1 LEFYHSGR
9 AFAKIARRASDSENL
24 NEFPKPAFTPWIQWS
39 HERITPKI
47 SKVFGKDD
55 APIRRVTAPCV
66 QLDARRSKRLEW
78 DMKRL
83 REFLK
88 DRRGVTALT
97 FALLLVPIM
106 GMTGL
111 VVDYSIASNE
121 RSKLQDAADAA
132 ALAGA
137 SIFTGANASAAEA
150 RARAYLKANLG
161 AEADTIAVTFKFD
174 AKNHNVTANL
184 SGQTSTMF
192 MHLLNQNNVSVGVT
206 STALAPLKPTTASIT
221 VDSVYGYWFKRV
233 SIIVVRNGVEVVVGT
248 ITYTAV
254 DHSGGGGRGTGK
266 TVPDLNTPTTYNLGD
281 YTKLYLKMEIKNDGC
296 DIGYR
301 NNSSTNIVNCVASTK
316 SQYANYNST
325 LRTDDPTT
333 VDHLFVDGTQLAL
346 GSTPPLDNLLNCD
359 STPHSHAWEDG
370 GGWAQQDFFYHV
382 SAACKSVDG
391 ENVRLTN

>member
-1 LEFYHSGR
+1 MMRQFDVLLRPLCF
-9 AFAKIARRASDSENL
+9 
-24 NEFPKPAFTPWIQWS
+24 
-39 HERITPKI
+39 
-47 SKVFGKDD
+47 
-55 APIRRVTAPCV
+55 

-88 DRRGVTALT
+88 DRRGATALT

-111 VVDYSIASNE
+111 AVDYSIASNE

-174 AKNHNVTANL
+174 AKNNNVTANL

-221 VDSVYGYWFKRV
+221 VDSVYGYWFKL
-233 SIIVVRNGVEVVVGT
+233 S
-248 ITYTAV
+248 
-254 DHSGGGGRGTGK
+254 
-266 TVPDLNTPTTYNLGD
+266 
-281 YTKLYLKMEIKNDGC
+281 
-296 DIGYR
+296 
-301 NNSSTNIVNCVASTK
+301 
-316 SQYANYNST
+316 
-325 LRTDDPTT
+325 
-333 VDHLFVDGTQLAL
+333 
-346 GSTPPLDNLLNCD
+346 
-359 STPHSHAWEDG
+359 
-370 GGWAQQDFFYHV
+370 
-382 SAACKSVDG
+382 
-391 ENVRLTN
+391 